1 MNVLKLRGSY
11 IPFILVALS
20 ILGAS
25 ASTNANQVNG
35 VAAYHALS
43 VEQFLTVLYTSSPT
57 IEAAPLLE
65 KDTPARMEIRV
76 TTKRLSQRRFVTMWL
91 ESMTVSN
98 TSDVVEAQ
106 LESLAQFN
114 KMFKGRFIDGDRIV
128 FDYRPGRG
136 MEVSVNGV
144 ALGVIKSGDF
154 FRLLLACWVGEVPIS
169 SNLKASLLSPAAIDK
184 DLLARFNAVTPSA
197 DRREEIVAWTKVP
210 AKPEP
215 VEQVQPKAEVVKAA
229 PVKAPVQTTAAP
241 KKAPAAVEQPKP
253 AEKVAEKPVATQTVE
268 VVKQEEKKQL
278 EPKQVEPKAV
288 ELPKQVAEPPKQVV
302 AAPKVVAPVAI
313 AETVVE
319 LESDDET
326 MEGLD
331 AGGLLVRQKYYDQ
344 LSKHL
349 IQQQSIPRQAFQ
361 RRLEDEVRVYLT
373 IDRSGTVMAA
383 ELETESKYKMFNQ
396 QALEAIE
403 KAGVF
408 PSMPEEISGDTFSFS
423 VLLNYRLP
431 I

>member
-128 FDYRPGRG
+128 FDYR
-136 MEVSVNGV
+136 
-144 ALGVIKSGDF
+144 
-154 FRLLLACWVGEVPIS
+154 
-169 SNLKASLLSPAAIDK
+169 
-184 DLLARFNAVTPSA
+184 
-197 DRREEIVAWTKVP
+197 
-210 AKPEP
+210 
-215 VEQVQPKAEVVKAA
+215 
-229 PVKAPVQTTAAP
+229 
-241 KKAPAAVEQPKP
+241 
-253 AEKVAEKPVATQTVE
+253 
-268 VVKQEEKKQL
+268 
-278 EPKQVEPKAV
+278 
-288 ELPKQVAEPPKQVV
+288 
-302 AAPKVVAPVAI
+302 
-313 AETVVE
+313 
-319 LESDDET
+319 
-326 MEGLD
+326 
-331 AGGLLVRQKYYDQ
+331 
-344 LSKHL
+344 
-349 IQQQSIPRQAFQ
+349 
-361 RRLEDEVRVYLT
+361 
-373 IDRSGTVMAA
+373 
-383 ELETESKYKMFNQ
+383 
-396 QALEAIE
+396 
-403 KAGVF
+403 
-408 PSMPEEISGDTFSFS
+408 
-423 VLLNYRLP
+423 YR
-431 I
+431 